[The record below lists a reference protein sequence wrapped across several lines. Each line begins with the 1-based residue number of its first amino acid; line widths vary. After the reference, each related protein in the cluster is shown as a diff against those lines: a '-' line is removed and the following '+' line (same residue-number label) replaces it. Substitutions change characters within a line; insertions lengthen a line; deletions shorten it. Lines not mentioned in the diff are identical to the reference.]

1 MQAGTARGTQGYGHR
16 VEFGVALVPDAGDPH
31 APVLLALLG
40 EQLGYDLVTVADDPS
55 QPDLDEAWTLLSWI
69 AGVTSRIRLAADLRS
84 PSVGNPALLAR
95 SAASLDHLSG
105 GRVELVLGP
114 GAHDQRVAAGA
125 MGGPTRS
132 RAEDTRAVA
141 EVIDVVR
148 ALWAVDERG
157 LARYDGRH
165 HHLRGAQR
173 AAPAHDVPIVVAGS
187 TPEVLELAGAQADG
201 WSADHADLGTE
212 GVRLAHRALD
222 AAARAAGRD
231 PREVRR
237 QLTVS
242 GRFAARRTGF
252 LEGSTADWVDDL
264 LPLLVEHGVGTV
276 VVRSD
281 DPATLTAF
289 AREVVPGLRAAVD
302 RVTPCGSAGVRV
314 RRASALAKRRSGIAY
329 DDVPASIA
337 QVVEPGDH
345 DYHRF
350 RSGYLRGGSPGI
362 VLRAAD
368 ARQVGDALAFARAH
382 PGVPL
387 SVRSAGHGIS
397 GRSTNDGGIVVDVSL
412 MNAVEVLDERSRRV
426 RIGPGARWTDV
437 AAALE
442 PHGWALSSGDYG
454 GVGVGGLATAGGI
467 GYLSRAHG
475 LTIDHLRAVEIVLAD
490 GTVTRADATGNPE
503 LFWAVRGAGANFGVV
518 TSFEFEVDEVG
529 AVGHA
534 RLVSGTDDI
543 EGFLREW
550 GRVVEASPRDLTSF
564 LITGPS
570 RAGQPSVVQTLS
582 VVDSAD
588 PDTVV
593 ARLQPIADLGALY
606 EQEVRILPYAAVMA
620 NASDAEHHARG
631 EPISRSGLVGHIT
644 PEFAAAAAAALRS
657 GSLHWFQIRSVGGA
671 VSDVHPD
678 ATAYAGR
685 EANFQVVAM
694 GSREEAVDR
703 AWATLR
709 PLFQG
714 LYLSFDSSTD
724 PRRIIDAFPPR
735 TLARL
740 RALKADLDPHN
751 LFRDNF
757 DITPDPAVE
766 RSAS

>member
-1 MQAGTARGTQGYGHR
+1 MQAGTAPRPRGYGHR
-16 VEFGVALVPDAGDPH
+16 VEFGVALVPDARDPH
-31 APVLLALLG
+31 TPVRLALLG

-55 QPDLDEAWTLLSWI
+55 QPDLDETWTLLSWI

-84 PSVGNPALLAR
+84 PSVGNPAVLAR

-105 GRVELVLGP
+105 GRVVLVLGP
-114 GAHDQRVAAGA
+114 VAHDHTG
-125 MGGPTRS
+125 
-132 RAEDTRAVA
+132 AVA

-148 ALWAVDERG
+148 ALWDVDERG

-201 WSADHADLGTE
+201 WSGDHADLCSE
-212 GVRLAHRALD
+212 GLRGPEGLRLAHLALD

-242 GRFAARRTGF
+242 GRFAGRRTGF
-252 LEGSTADWVDDL
+252 LEGSPADWVDDL

-276 VVRSD
+276 VVRSA

-302 RVTPCGSAGVRV
+302 RVTPFGSAGVRV
-314 RRASALAKRRSGIAY
+314 RRASALAKRRGGIAY

-368 ARQVGDALAFARAH
+368 ARQVVDALAFARAH

-412 MNAVEVLDERSRRV
+412 MNAVEVLDEPTRRV

-437 AAALE
+437 AAALA

-490 GTVTRADATGNPE
+490 GTVTRADATENPE

-543 EGFLREW
+543 AGFLREW
-550 GRVVEASPRDLTSF
+550 GRVVEDSPRDLTSF

-588 PDTVV
+588 PETVV
-593 ARLQPIADLGALY
+593 ARLQPIADLGALH
-606 EQEVRILPYAAVMA
+606 EQDVRILPYAAVMA

-631 EPISRSGLVGHIT
+631 EPISRSGLVDHIT

-671 VSDVHPD
+671 VSDVDPD

-709 PLFQG
+709 PFFQG

-724 PRRIIDAFPPR
+724 PRRITDAFPPR

-757 DITPDPAVE
+757 NITPDSAVE

>member
-1 MQAGTARGTQGYGHR
+1 MTAGTAGYGHR
-16 VEFGVALVPDAGDPH
+16 VEFGTALVPDARDPSG
-31 APVLLALLG
+31 PVRLALLS
-40 EQLGYDLVTVADDPS
+40 EELGYDLVTVADDPA
-55 QPDLDEAWTLLSWI
+55 QPGLDDAWTLASWI
-69 AGVTSRIRLAADLRS
+69 AGTTSRIRIAPDLRTAS
-84 PSVGNPALLAR
+84 LRDPAVLAR
-95 SAASLDHLSG
+95 STASLDHLSG
-105 GRVELVLGP
+105 GRVELALGP
-114 GAHDQRVAAGA
+114 GAHDQRAAVEA
-125 MGGPTRS
+125 MGGPVRS
-132 RAEDTRAVA
+132 RAEDTAAVA

-165 HHLRGAQR
+165 HRLRGAQR
-173 AAPAHDVPIVVAGS
+173 AAPAHDVPIVVAGT
-187 TPEVLELAGAQADG
+187 TPQVLELAGAQGDG
-201 WSADHADLGTE
+201 WSADHDDLGID
-212 GVRLAHRALD
+212 GLRLAHLAVD

-237 QLTVS
+237 QLAVS
-242 GRFAARRTGF
+242 GRFADRRTGF
-252 LEGSTADWVDDL
+252 LDGSPADWVEDL
-264 LPLLVEHGVGTV
+264 LPLVAEHGVGTV
-276 VVRSD
+276 VLRSA
-281 DPATLTAF
+281 DPAMLTVF
-289 AREVVPGLRAAVD
+289 AREVAPALRVAVD
-302 RVTPCGSAGVRV
+302 RVTPFGSAGVRV
-314 RRASALAKRRSGIAY
+314 RRAAALAKRRGGIAY

-337 QVVEPGDH
+337 EVVEPGDH

-350 RSGYLRGGSPGI
+350 RSGYLRGGAPGI

-368 ARQVGDALAFARAH
+368 TRQVVDALAFARAH

-387 SVRSAGHGIS
+387 SLRSAGHGIS

-412 MNAVEVLDERSRRV
+412 MNAVEVLDEASRRV

-467 GYLSRAHG
+467 GYLARAHG

-490 GTVTRADATGNPE
+490 GTVARADATENPE

-534 RLVSGTDDI
+534 RLVSVTDDVA
-543 EGFLREW
+543 GFLRDW
-550 GRVVEASPRDLTSF
+550 GRVVEDSPRDLTSF
-564 LITGPS
+564 LITGPA

-593 ARLQPIADLGALY
+593 ARLQPIADIGALH
-606 EQEVRILPYAAVMA
+606 EQDVRILPYAAVMA
-620 NASDAEHHARG
+620 NASDAEHQARG
-631 EPISRSGLVGHIT
+631 EPISRSGLVDHVT
-644 PEFAAAAAAALRS
+644 PGFAAAAEAALRT
-657 GSLHWFQIRSVGGA
+657 GALHWFQIRSVGGA

-694 GSREEAVDR
+694 GSRQEAVDS

-709 PLFQG
+709 PFFQG
-714 LYLSFDSSTD
+714 LYLSFDSSTE
-724 PRRIIDAFPPR
+724 PRRIADAFPPR

-757 DITPDPAVE
+757 NITPDPAVE